1 MRDLKELENELR
13 FAADAGCDYTLLIEA
28 ADALSEARQ
37 KIEAES
43 KRPIFVVTAG
53 EYSDY
58 GIVAVTRDYKEA
70 RRIREEAR
78 RMYPFDKETVKIE
91 RYHDEAIKK
100 IMIKFEVG
108 VENGNILYCYAKID
122 FVKRIKEGIEFV
134 EKRDHE
140 YESGFKRDRNM
151 WIVTVAA
158 DNDEHAKK
166 IAKDYVMKKEAEA
179 QDL

>member
-1 MRDLKELENELR
+1 MRDLKKMENELR

-28 ADALSEARQ
+28 ADALAEARK
-37 KIEAES
+37 KIEEEN
-43 KRPIFVVTAG
+43 KRPIFVITGG

-70 RRIREEAR
+70 GRIREEWMR
-78 RMYPFDKETVKIE
+78 THPYDKETAEIE
-91 RYHDEAIKK
+91 RYHDEAVKK
-100 IMIKFEVG
+100 IMILFEVG

-140 YESGFKRDRNM
+140 YELGFKRNRNM

-158 DNDEHAKK
+158 ENDEHAKK